1 MRVLAVIPARSG
13 SKGINHKNLL
23 KINNLSLL
31 EHAVIFA
38 LGHNA
43 IDEVVVSTDSEEY
56 ERLAVS
62 RGAKS
67 MGLRDAKLSSDTA
80 KSSDVV
86 LDILVRLDQK
96 FDVIVLLQPTS
107 PVRKYSDLDAM
118 LTKLNTQKADAC
130 VSVAIVDEPHPYKL
144 KKINGDGFIRSFVEG
159 ASSEIPRQ
167 QLPPAYKLTGAFYV
181 VKVKSIM
188 DDKTFFPS
196 RTIPHITDEGVNI
209 DNINDYDWLNFLIS
223 NNMIEWEN
231 SND

>member
-23 KINNLSLL
+23 KINDLSLL

-38 LGHNA
+38 LGHNS
-43 IDEVVVSTDSEEY
+43 IDEVVVSTDSKEY
-56 ERLAVS
+56 EQLAVS

-67 MGLRDAKLSSDTA
+67 LGLRDAKLSSDTA

-86 LDILVRLDQK
+86 LDVLERLDHE

-107 PVRKYSDLDAM
+107 PVRKNSDLDAM
-118 LTKLNTQKADAC
+118 LTKLNAQTADAC
-130 VSVAIVDEPHPYKL
+130 VSVAAVEEPHPYKL
-144 KKINGDGFIRSFVEG
+144 KKINGEGFICSFIEG

-167 QLPPAYKLTGAFYV
+167 QLPPAFKLTGAFYV

-188 DDKTFFPS
+188 SDKSFFPS

-209 DNINDYDWLNFLIS
+209 DNINDYDRLNYLIS
-223 NNMIEWEN
+223 NNIIDWEN
-231 SND
+231 LND